1 MFPPL
6 PPGVAELSYANNFKW
21 ATSKG
26 EDRYRRGLYTFFK
39 RTSPHPNLTLFDCP
53 DSNLTCVS
61 RNSSNTPLQALTLL
75 NNEIFVEAA
84 REFGQRTLKHDCS
97 DRSRLTQAF
106 RLCVSRQP
114 TDEELDQFQ
123 EILTAS
129 RKWYEANKDA
139 ARSLSKA
146 GTQADSSENDNEEF
160 ETAAWIA
167 TCRIMLNMDEFIT
180 RN

>member
-1 MFPPL
+1 L

-84 REFGQRTLKHDCS
+84 RAFGQRIRQRDGS
-97 DRSRLTQAF
+97 DKTRLTQAF

>member
-1 MFPPL
+1 M
-6 PPGVAELSYANNFKW
+6 
-21 ATSKG
+21 
-26 EDRYRRGLYTFFK
+26 YTFFK

-84 REFGQRTLKHDCS
+84 RKFGHRIRKHDGS
-97 DRSRLTQAF
+97 DRVRLTRAF
-106 RLCVSRQP
+106 RLCVSREP
-114 TDEELDQFQ
+114 TVPELGQFQ
-123 EILTAS
+123 EMLDAS

-139 ARSLSKA
+139 ALALRGA
-146 GTQADSSENDNEEF
+146 GTKSDSPESGPEDV
-160 ETAAWIA
+160 ETAAWVA